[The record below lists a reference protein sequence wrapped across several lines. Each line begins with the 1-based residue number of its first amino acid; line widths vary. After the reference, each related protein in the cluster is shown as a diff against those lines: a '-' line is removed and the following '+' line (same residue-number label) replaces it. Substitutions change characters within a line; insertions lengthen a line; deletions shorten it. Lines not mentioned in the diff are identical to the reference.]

1 MNKPSEWSSFNPV
14 EVLRTD
20 FLSFIQKFF
29 SGRQNRTLLV
39 TTQGFTRR
47 GLTRQISEKCQPENL
62 IIFDQVKPN
71 PDLED
76 LDEAVTGLRSKQI
89 TSVIAV
95 GGGSVIDAAKALA
108 IGVCQSFSLKELLI
122 EKKDSDFRGRAR
134 LIAIPTTS
142 GTGSEVTPFATIWH
156 HRTGSKY
163 SLAGRHVFADQAILD
178 PRLTLTLPADETLFS
193 GLDCISHALES
204 IWNHACNPIS
214 LLHAKAALELATT
227 ALPTVLAKPDDLA
240 AREKMQLAS
249 LFAGIAISST
259 KTAIAHAMSYPLTAK
274 LQIPHGLA
282 CSFSLP
288 AIIENCQNVLPQELL
303 PLLNKTE
310 KLLSGLELPKK
321 IAQFAAKEQV
331 MQLLPEMFDPSRI
344 LNFCLEANLESV
356 ERILQKSLK

>member
-29 SGRQNRTLLV
+29 SSCNGITLLV
-39 TTQGFTRR
+39 TTKGFTRR
-47 GLTRQISEKCQPENL
+47 GLTMQITENCRPENL

-76 LDEAVTGLRSKQI
+76 LDEAIIRLRSKQI
-89 TSVIAV
+89 GSVIAI

-108 IGVCQSFSLKELLI
+108 AGICQPAGLHKLLV
-122 EKKDSDFRGRAR
+122 EKIVGDFCHRPK
-134 LIAIPTTS
+134 LIAIPTTA
-142 GTGSEVTPFATIWH
+142 GTGSEVTPYATIWH

-163 SLAGRHVFADQAILD
+163 SLAGRHVYADQAILD
-178 PRLTLTLPADETLFS
+178 PQLTLTLPADETLFS

-227 ALPTVLAKPDDLA
+227 ALPAVLAKPDDLA

-249 LFAGIAISST
+249 LFSGIAISST

-282 CSFSLP
+282 CSFTLP
-288 AIIENCQNVLPQELL
+288 AIIENCQNFLPQELL

-310 KLLSGLELPKK
+310 KLLYGLELPEK

-344 LNFCLEANLESV
+344 LNFCLKANRESV